1 MHKNNIYVGYFPV
14 IIIQFIIHGFT
25 YVIKHIDETLFDR
38 TLRNRR
44 SINSNTIRNQN
55 GWCLSY
61 LNKIRYLVI
70 FL

>member
-44 SINSNTIRNQN
+44 SITQTPSEIRKD
-55 GWCLSY
+55 G
-61 LNKIRYLVI
+61 V
-70 FL
+70 